1 MACGWGVFANWPS
14 ASTRS
19 PSFSMPRK
27 IPFKI
32 SGFCCRA
39 RRRSWLVF
47 MVVFPTFEIG
57 CKIRDCSRGLGPS
70 INSSP
75 TKLALLSCAKRRIGQ
90 GEYKAAVQAADEKH
104 ETGYGIS
111 TMIIRRMTA
120 VLAALWMLAACSP
133 EFNWRKVQLEQTGLS
148 AMLPGKP
155 NTSHRVLDF
164 DQYPLDFYLTTATAG
179 GQIYTVG
186 HVILPAQ
193 LQQDPAARERLYE
206 ALHESL
212 RAKFVPDGQASQ
224 NSA

>member
-1 MACGWGVFANWPS
+1 MN
-14 ASTRS
+14 
-19 PSFSMPRK
+19 
-27 IPFKI
+27 
-32 SGFCCRA
+32 
-39 RRRSWLVF
+39 
-47 MVVFPTFEIG
+47 
-57 CKIRDCSRGLGPS
+57 
-70 INSSP
+70 
-75 TKLALLSCAKRRIGQ
+75 
-90 GEYKAAVQAADEKH
+90 
-104 ETGYGIS
+104 
-111 TMIIRRMTA
+111 IRRMTA

-155 NTSHRVLDF
+155 STSHRVLDF
-164 DQYPLDFYLTTATAG
+164 EQYPLDFYLTTATAG

-224 NSA
+224 KSAVQIPPPGQIFYMTRDVGGVALRLEAMIRMEPGWLVQGFVMTDSGKAPDAAQAKIFFDGLAR